1 MFKDSPAAQALV
13 KYLAT
18 PEAAEI
24 WAKRGGFSSP
34 NKNVD
39 PNVYPDPILQDDRD
53 RASRGGDLPVR
64 PVRPAAGRVR
74 RHGRPG

>member
-1 MFKDSPAAQALV
+1 MVGGGDTIVMFKDDPATQAFV

-18 PEAAEI
+18 PQAAEV

-39 PNVYPDPILQDDRD
+39 PSAYRDPIAR
-53 RASRGGDLPVR
+53 RGG
-64 PVRPAAGRVR
+64 GRTGQR
-74 RHGRPG
+74 ADASASTCPT